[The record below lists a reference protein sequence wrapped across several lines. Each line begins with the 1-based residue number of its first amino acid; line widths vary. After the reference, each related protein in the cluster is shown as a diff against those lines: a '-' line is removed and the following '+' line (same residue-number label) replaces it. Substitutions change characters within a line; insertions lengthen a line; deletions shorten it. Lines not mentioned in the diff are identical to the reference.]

1 MLGRMLV
8 PGDARSTSGRV
19 VVLSELFWRERFG
32 GQADIVGQTL
42 VLDGA
47 GYTVVG
53 VMPSSFRFPHMT
65 PAPQIWM
72 PLHQFQPFQ
81 QLLEVRMA
89 PFLTVIGRLGKSSS
103 RSDAQAEMETIVRR
117 LREEHPA
124 VLREQVVRV
133 AGLQEHV
140 LGDTKSSIVLLLAAV
155 GVLLLIACTN
165 VASLQLA
172 RTISRTRELAVRWA
186 LGAGKSRLVRQFLVE
201 NLLLAL
207 IGGAVGLLV
216 GYAGL
221 RLLSVQIGDG
231 LPQIRDVGINR
242 WVLGFTFVLSCG
254 AGVVFGLLPVLGSN
268 GLASS
273 AQTIGEGR
281 RSTSDRRHARSQDG
295 LVVLQVAL
303 ALVMLVSAGLL
314 VRSLANLHGASS
326 GFNAEHVLTATISL
340 PQSDFRTPERW
351 LAFNSEL
358 LDRVRALP
366 GIDAAALGVS
376 VPFLGTPVAVPF
388 EIDGRPAAAAA
399 PLVTDVAF
407 ASDGFFKAMQ
417 ISIVRGRE
425 FVATDQ
431 RESLRV
437 AVVNQTF
444 MKRFFGDRDMIG
456 HRIHVGPPKG
466 VWVEIVGIVGDTAQT
481 SLVTPPPALLYMPY
495 AQRPFWITSF
505 VVRTSREPRTVA
517 PELRKA
523 VAAISPGVPVL
534 AIEPMS
540 VLLQRSYA
548 SSSVRTLILVLFGG
562 LATLLAAI
570 GIHGLAAYTV
580 ATRTNEIGIR
590 LALGAEPSR
599 IRRGVLGQGG
609 RLAAMGISLG
619 LTISFAMTRLLETL
633 LYGVSSTDP
642 ITFVGVSSL
651 LVVVTAVA
659 CYVPARRATMVDP
672 LTALRCE

>member
-1 MLGRMLV
+1 MAAYVVAGATLTGRGEAEAPVTSAVTPNLFSLLGASPMLGRMLV

-155 GVLLLIACTN
+155 GVLLLITCTN

-172 RTISRTRELAVRWA
+172 KTISRTRELAVRRA

-221 RLLSVQIGDG
+221 RLLSVPIGDG
-231 LPQIRDVGINR
+231 LPQIRHVGIDR

-254 AGVVFGLLPVLGSN
+254 RASCSGCCRCWDRTAS
-268 GLASS
+268 ASS
-273 AQTIGEGR
+273 AQTIGAGR
-281 RSTSDRRHARSQDG
+281 RSTSDRRHARSQDA

-303 ALVMLVSAGLL
+303 ALVMLVSAACSFG
-314 VRSLANLHGASS
+314 VSPI
-326 GFNAEHVLTATISL
+326 FTA
-340 PQSDFRTPERW
+340 P
-351 LAFNSEL
+351 
-358 LDRVRALP
+358 VRA
-366 GIDAAALGVS
+366 S
-376 VPFLGTPVAVPF
+376 TP
-388 EIDGRPAAAAA
+388 
-399 PLVTDVAF
+399 
-407 ASDGFFKAMQ
+407 
-417 ISIVRGRE
+417 
-425 FVATDQ
+425 
-431 RESLRV
+431 
-437 AVVNQTF
+437 
-444 MKRFFGDRDMIG
+444 
-456 HRIHVGPPKG
+456 
-466 VWVEIVGIVGDTAQT
+466 
-481 SLVTPPPALLYMPY
+481 
-495 AQRPFWITSF
+495 
-505 VVRTSREPRTVA
+505 
-517 PELRKA
+517 
-523 VAAISPGVPVL
+523 
-534 AIEPMS
+534 
-540 VLLQRSYA
+540 
-548 SSSVRTLILVLFGG
+548 
-562 LATLLAAI
+562 
-570 GIHGLAAYTV
+570 
-580 ATRTNEIGIR
+580 
-590 LALGAEPSR
+590 
-599 IRRGVLGQGG
+599 
-609 RLAAMGISLG
+609 
-619 LTISFAMTRLLETL
+619 
-633 LYGVSSTDP
+633 ST
-642 ITFVGVSSL
+642 
-651 LVVVTAVA
+651 
-659 CYVPARRATMVDP
+659 C
-672 LTALRCE
+672 